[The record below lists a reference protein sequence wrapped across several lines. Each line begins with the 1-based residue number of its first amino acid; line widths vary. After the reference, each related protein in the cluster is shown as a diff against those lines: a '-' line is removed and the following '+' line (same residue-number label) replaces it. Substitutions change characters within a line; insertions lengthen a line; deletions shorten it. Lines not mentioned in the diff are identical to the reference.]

1 MDKTFEDTTLYR
13 FVPCNGSFDKDGYLI
28 TGQTDKTGKTKPLL
42 VKIDKP
48 GNLIWVKEFEIRP
61 SSLSGVGINCW
72 ESKYNDGYVMVCSDD
87 KMIISAETLV
97 IKVNYEGQIMWEQ
110 NSPGATNATVYMENG
125 NIVCVGR
132 SQQSVTCLKVF
143 YHDIV
148 KIDPEPATNP
158 KKIALSQNYPNP
170 FNVET
175 VIEYQISKRVYVK
188 VEIYSLIG
196 EKVKTLFQGFQN
208 PESYTLIWNG
218 LNDSGQSVASG
229 VYLYQLMTDQ
239 EIICRKLLF
248 QK

>member
-1 MDKTFEDTTLYR
+1 M
-13 FVPCNGSFDKDGYLI
+13 
-28 TGQTDKTGKTKPLL
+28 
-42 VKIDKP
+42 
-48 GNLIWVKEFEIRP
+48 
-61 SSLSGVGINCW
+61 SGVGINCW
-72 ESKYNDGYVMVCSDD
+72 ESKYNDGYVVVCTDGDD
-87 KMIISAETLV
+87 FVSIKIFV
-97 IKVNYEGQIMWEQ
+97 IKVDYTGQIRWEQ
-110 NSPGATNATVYMENG
+110 NSPGSTNVAVYMENG

-148 KIDPEPATNP
+148 KIYPEPATNP

-170 FNVET
+170 FNAET

-218 LNDSGQSVASG
+218 LNDSEQSVASG

-239 EIICRKLLF
+239 EITCRKLLF